1 MIFSAVFAIFV
12 GENLIRNFNIMKSFA
27 IILFALAV
35 SAPAAT
41 VDLFNGKNLDG
52 WVSFADG
59 LADAS
64 SVFSVQNG
72 VIRVQ
77 GKPFG
82 FIRTDKKYSNFRL
95 HVEWKYP
102 RESINSGIFLFV
114 QDDMKLWPNAVEC
127 QLMKGKVG
135 DFVLLGGSNVA
146 EFKLPAG
153 AERPKFPVV
162 KRFGESN
169 ENPAGEWN
177 NADIICKDGSI
188 TVFIN
193 GTLQNKA
200 TGSLNKSGY
209 IALQSEGGEI
219 HFRNVRLTPL
229 ED

>member
-1 MIFSAVFAIFV
+1 
-12 GENLIRNFNIMKSFA
+12 MKSFA

-59 LADAS
+59 LVDAS

-135 DFVLLGGSNVA
+135 DFVLLGGSNVV

-153 AERPKFPVV
+153 TERPKFPVV

>member
-1 MIFSAVFAIFV
+1 
-12 GENLIRNFNIMKSFA
+12 MKSFA

-52 WVSFADG
+52 WVSCADG